1 MPRSETVDPTP
12 QGDAV
17 PAPEFDEEAL
27 FPAPDGPAPSQASEA
42 ARIRRAR
49 QTTRNLILALI
60 ATLAAVGLM
69 LVLVPRDDSSQLERV
84 DWAARAE
91 SLQGQA
97 AMTLASPVLP
107 DGWYA
112 NHADYEDDTTD
123 GLQTWDVGFVTPANA
138 YIGLQQV
145 HGGNPTWL
153 ANQLADRPATGER
166 TIAGHVFEVHDQR
179 GQPGFTKGQ
188 NDYALVGE
196 AAGTTLI
203 LNGTAEDDEFERLVT
218 ATLASLG
225 EPTA

>member
-12 QGDAV
+12 QGDAA
-17 PAPEFDEEAL
+17 PAPELDEEAL

-123 GLQTWDVGFVTPANA
+123 GLQTWDVGFVTPATVA
-138 YIGLQQV
+138 TPRGSRTSS
-145 HGGNPTWL
+145 PTG
-153 ANQLADRPATGER
+153 RPPASARSPGTSSRCTTSAARPGSPRGR
-166 TIAGHVFEVHDQR
+166 T
-179 GQPGFTKGQ
+179 
-188 NDYALVGE
+188 
-196 AAGTTLI
+196 TTPWSARPRELH
-203 LNGTAEDDEFERLVT
+203 
-218 ATLASLG
+218 
-225 EPTA
+225 